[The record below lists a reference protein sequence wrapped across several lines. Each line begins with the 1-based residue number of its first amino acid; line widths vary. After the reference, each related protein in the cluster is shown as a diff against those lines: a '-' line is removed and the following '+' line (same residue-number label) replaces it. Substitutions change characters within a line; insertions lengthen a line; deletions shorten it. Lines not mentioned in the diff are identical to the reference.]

1 MNIRIAICDD
11 DTYFIENL
19 CEKLNNYT
27 WGNNIN
33 ISIHKFVSGNEL
45 IKHIKEGLS
54 LDVLFL
60 DIDLKND
67 DVIGTEFGV
76 QLKKLNPQL
85 LIVYTTFFDKYLLDI
100 AKSEPFDFL
109 PKSSIDS
116 TKELSIIID
125 KVVRRLHYLK
135 EKYIFHF
142 KSNGNTFAIDLKNIM
157 YFESKH
163 RVIIIHT
170 SNGNTYQFYDKLD
183 NVEKFIEERY
193 PFFVRINKSYY
204 VNFNYV
210 IYYNLSHVEI
220 DGMILNISPQYK
232 TNLMEKLSLF
242 S

>member
-11 DTYFIENL
+11 DTYFVENL
-19 CEKLNNYT
+19 YEKLNNYT

-109 PKSSIDS
+109 PKSSIDN
-116 TKELSIIID
+116 TKELSIIAD

-220 DGMILNISPQYK
+220 DGIILNISPQYK